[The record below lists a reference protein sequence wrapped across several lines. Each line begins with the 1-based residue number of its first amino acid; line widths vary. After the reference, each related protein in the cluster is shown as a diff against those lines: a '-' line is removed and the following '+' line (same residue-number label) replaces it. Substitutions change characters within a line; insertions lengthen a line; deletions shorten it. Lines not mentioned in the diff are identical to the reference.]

1 MDPLTPG
8 AVDGIVNLGEFL
20 AEREMAPAKAEI
32 RQVMGEISRRFA
44 RAYRYLAAAAPLL
57 EEAQGIYAAA
67 LRPESSRRLE
77 AQWIQDLGADTLAP
91 QAGRVRPLFA
101 SAVSPAGLVHTLD
114 ALGAQEYWRI
124 VTPWGADTSA
134 ILERL
139 GQALSESGQDAEHL
153 MNPLRPQRVE
163 HLYLPGRRLLITTQT
178 PDHAVEGA
186 LFSRTLDF
194 LELTRPA
201 AWQAQ
206 EDTLRDTRR
215 LFRLLLDGAV
225 DALREAKAL
234 HDQLESFYVGS
245 MDFAAV
251 ESRLRTLLNEA

>member
-1 MDPLTPG
+1 M
-8 AVDGIVNLGEFL
+8 
-20 AEREMAPAKAEI
+20 
-32 RQVMGEISRRFA
+32 
-44 RAYRYLAAAAPLL
+44 
-57 EEAQGIYAAA
+57 
-67 LRPESSRRLE
+67 
-77 AQWIQDLGADTLAP
+77 
-91 QAGRVRPLFA
+91 
-101 SAVSPAGLVHTLD
+101 
-114 ALGAQEYWRI
+114 
-124 VTPWGADTSA
+124 
-134 ILERL
+134 
-139 GQALSESGQDAEHL
+139 
-153 MNPLRPQRVE
+153 
-163 HLYLPGRRLLITTQT
+163 
-178 PDHAVEGA
+178 EGV

-251 ESRLRTLLNEA
+251 EARLRTLLNEA